1 MNNKMEA
8 HMSNLPYPL
17 RFKDGKIVI
26 NRQIQ
31 DSMNA
36 KLKDSHAPNQSEYE
50 RVFIAN
56 LTLEEMWELAKIDA
70 WNEARTMEFEGFEY
84 QESLQTKA
92 VLDGYED
99 VIGKMVSL
107 NFKENMKKS
116 RELRDRS

>member
-1 MNNKMEA
+1 
-8 HMSNLPYPL
+8 MSNLPYPL